1 MRMRRVLAVS
11 ALAVDSRDKVLLIK
25 RGHEPAKGLWS
36 VPGGSVEPGETLV
49 QALVREMVE
58 EVALDVEVLE
68 QVWNVSVALSE
79 DADYDI
85 HCFRV
90 RVLGGTLCAGDD
102 AEEARYVSFAEYGLL
117 QTTPRLTELLAL
129 AGWPGLPGNSE
140 R

>member
-1 MRMRRVLAVS
+1 
-11 ALAVDSRDKVLLIK
+11 
-25 RGHEPAKGLWS
+25 
-36 VPGGSVEPGETLV
+36 
-49 QALVREMVE
+49 MVE

-129 AGWPGLPGNSE
+129 AGWPGLPGNSD